1 MPVELT
7 AVPAERVPGP
17 VEASA
22 YFVVAEGLTNAAK
35 HARCTHARI
44 AVRVEDG
51 WTTVE
56 VRDDGVGGADAAA
69 GTGLRGLADRV
80 NALGGR
86 LEIESPTGEGTT
98 IRATIAPC
106 AREGANRISIRP

>member
-1 MPVELT
+1 MPSERL
-7 AVPAERVPGP
+7 PAP

-22 YFVVAEGLTNAAK
+22 YFVVAEALTNAAK
-35 HARCTHARI
+35 HARCSH
-44 AVRVEDG
+44 VRVGVWVKDG

-56 VRDDGVGGADAAA
+56 VRDDGVGGVDSSG

-80 NALGGR
+80 NALGGT
-86 LEIESPTGEGTT
+86 LEIESSAGEGTT

-106 AREGANRISIRP
+106 PREAGNRISIRT